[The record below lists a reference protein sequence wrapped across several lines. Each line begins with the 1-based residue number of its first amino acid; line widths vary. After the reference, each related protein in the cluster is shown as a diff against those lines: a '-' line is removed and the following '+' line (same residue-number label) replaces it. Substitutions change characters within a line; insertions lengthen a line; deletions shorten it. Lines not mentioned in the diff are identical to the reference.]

1 MRECSSASITSPS
14 SQLSEWTVERVK
26 LEISRGSVIDYGKV
40 VDIGNGLLVKYGT
53 RINSREA
60 EATKLVATHTLV
72 PVPKIIATLY
82 DETESVTYIVQTKLP
97 GRSPA
102 LLLPTLN
109 PDQQAIIE
117 QELKEIF
124 CQFSTLD
131 TLGPMGRK
139 AFSVPPVPSLRRSWR
154 MGGGDV
160 DGIPPLAHQDSQC
173 RPQF

>member
-1 MRECSSASITSPS
+1 MRECSSASIT
-14 SQLSEWTVERVK
+14 QLSEWTVERVK

-102 LLLPTLN
+102 LLLPTFN

-124 CQFSTLD
+124 CQLSTLD
-131 TLGPMGRK
+131 TLGPMGMVGK
-139 AFSVPPVPSLRRSWR
+139 PSVPPVPSLRRSWR